1 MHQLQDMIENAL
13 YDLID
18 ELTEAGNTID
28 VSGDATITDAS
39 QIADIEF
46 GETRGR
52 QAMAIDLTDGSS
64 VGMTRMTDIDVVPAM
79 GESFPLYN
87 AANPFLIKAGWN
99 WNLIHNDGS
108 LGVHNPLFTFEVLD
122 RSMEALASGLEPC
135 GPDADTMCLQ
145 GNRFKVE
152 VSWRTQDG
160 STGSGMVAPC
170 GTDDSGIFYFF
181 NEDNWEMLFKV
192 LNGCNYNDHYWV
204 FFAATTNVEFTTR
217 VTDTLTGFVKSYNS
231 SGQSIEYTNP
241 LGQPANAVTDTTAFA
256 TCP

>member
-1 MHQLQDMIENAL
+1 
-13 YDLID
+13 
-18 ELTEAGNTID
+18 
-28 VSGDATITDAS
+28 
-39 QIADIEF
+39 
-46 GETRGR
+46 
-52 QAMAIDLTDGSS
+52 
-64 VGMTRMTDIDVVPAM
+64 
-79 GESFPLYN
+79 
-87 AANPFLIKAGWN
+87 
-99 WNLIHNDGS
+99 
-108 LGVHNPLFTFEVLD
+108 
-122 RSMEALASGLEPC
+122 MEALASGLEPC